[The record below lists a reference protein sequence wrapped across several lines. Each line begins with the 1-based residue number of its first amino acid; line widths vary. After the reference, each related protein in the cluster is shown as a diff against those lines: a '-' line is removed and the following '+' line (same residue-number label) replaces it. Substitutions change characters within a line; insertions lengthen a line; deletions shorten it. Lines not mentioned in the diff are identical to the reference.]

1 MNRILLQIYFY
12 TMSVYHFIYNHTW
25 RHILVW
31 NDKRIEQKIHAAE
44 QKDGEGFR

>member
-1 MNRILLQIYFY
+1 MNRILFKIYCFV
-12 TMSVYHFIYNHTW
+12 MRKWFFIYNHTW